1 MCESERQSTPLVG
14 VVHPPTRAAFGLLP
28 ASDRERERAREL
40 WTDTEDICLSCFRS
54 SGSEKEEN
62 KEVGRKKDSC
72 VALSS
77 PEFSLWYTIDL
88 E

>member
-1 MCESERQSTPLVG
+1 MQGNKTDFFGVKKGTRES
-14 VVHPPTRAAFGLLP
+14 
-28 ASDRERERAREL
+28 AREL
-40 WTDTEDICLSCFRS
+40 WTVTEDIWLSCFRS

-62 KEVGRKKDSC
+62 EEIGRKKDSC

-77 PEFSLWYTIDL
+77 PEFSLWHTIDL